1 MVTCYN
7 VQHRPLHSF
16 ECPLCDNNPEGGKNL
31 RKHTCKV
38 KHKGCVNKFT

>member
-16 ECPLCDNNPEGGKNL
+16 ECPLCGNNPEGGEEL
-31 RKHTCKV
+31 EETHLQSQT
-38 KHKGCVNKFT
+38 